1 MSTEEIRVPGW
12 PAPRGYANG
21 RAGHGRPVHVAGQIG
36 WDAHGQLVSAE
47 FVPQFIQALDNV
59 ITVVRAAGG
68 VPADIATMTAF
79 VTDVAAYRAAARELG
94 AAWRARL
101 GRHFPAMTLVGVTGL
116 VEPGAM
122 IEIQATAYIV
132 EAGGGAGGAR

>member
-1 MSTEEIRVPGW
+1 MSSEEIRVPGW

-21 RAGHGRPVHVAGQIG
+21 RTGRGRALHVAGQIG
-36 WDAHGQLVSAE
+36 WDAQGQLVSGE

-59 ITVVRAAGG
+59 IAVVRASGG

-79 VTDVAAYRAAARELG
+79 VTDVAAYRSGARDIG

-122 IEIQATAYIV
+122 VEIQATAYIA
-132 EAGGGAGGAR
+132 EPGGAP

>member
-1 MSTEEIRVPGW
+1 MSSEEIRVPGW

-21 RAGHGRPVHVAGQIG
+21 RAGRGRPVHVAGQVG
-36 WDAHGQLVSAE
+36 WDERGELVSAE
-47 FVPQFIQALDNV
+47 LVPQFIQALDNV
-59 ITVVRAAGG
+59 IAVVRAAGG

-79 VTDVAAYRAAARELG
+79 VTDVAAYRSGAREIG
-94 AAWRARL
+94 SAWRARL

-122 IEIQATAYIV
+122 VEIQATAYV
-132 EAGGGAGGAR
+132 AGPGGGQ

>member
-1 MSTEEIRVPGW
+1 MSSEEIRVPGW

-21 RAGHGRPVHVAGQIG
+21 RTGRGRVVHVAGQIG
-36 WDAHGQLVSAE
+36 WDEHGQLVSAE
-47 FVPQFIQALDNV
+47 LVPQFIQALDNV
-59 ITVVRAAGG
+59 IAVVRAAGG

-79 VTDVAAYRAAARELG
+79 VTDVAAYRSGARDIG

-116 VEPGAM
+116 VEPGAV
-122 IEIQATAYIV
+122 IEIQATAYIT
-132 EAGGGAGGAR
+132 EPGTAP

>member
-1 MSTEEIRVPGW
+1 MSSEEIRVPGW

-21 RAGHGRPVHVAGQIG
+21 RTGRGRVVHVAGQIG
-36 WDAHGQLVSAE
+36 WDEHGQLVSAE
-47 FVPQFIQALDNV
+47 LVPQFIQALDNV
-59 ITVVRAAGG
+59 IAVVRAAGG

-79 VTDVAAYRAAARELG
+79 VTDVAAYRSGARDIG

-116 VEPGAM
+116 VEPGAV
-122 IEIQATAYIV
+122 IEIQATAYIT
-132 EAGGGAGGAR
+132 EPGAAP

>member
-1 MSTEEIRVPGW
+1 MSSEEIRVPGW

-21 RAGHGRPVHVAGQIG
+21 RTGRGRAVHVAGQIG
-36 WDAHGQLVSAE
+36 WDERGQLVSAE

-59 ITVVRAAGG
+59 IAVVRAAGG

-79 VTDVAAYRAAARELG
+79 VTDVAAYRRGARDVG
-94 AAWRARL
+94 PAWRARF

-116 VEPGAM
+116 VEPGAL
-122 IEIQATAYIV
+122 IEIQATAYIA
-132 EAGGGAGGAR
+132 EPGSGGPR